1 MQLQDVLFFIGGI
14 CLFLYGMHI
23 MGEGLEKSAGNQL
36 KGLLAKLTSNP
47 VKGFLLGAGVTAIIQ
62 SSSATT
68 VMLVGFVNSG
78 IMTLSGAIPIIMG
91 ANVGTTIT
99 AWLLSL
105 TGVEGSAW
113 YMQLLK
119 PVNFSAALALL
130 GVIFCV
136 FMKSPKKKDIGTI
149 LLGFAILFYGMNMM
163 SDSVEALESVFQPVF
178 EALSNPIL
186 GVLAGAGI
194 TGIIQSSSASVGIL
208 QMAASSVFIS
218 HATALPIIMGQN
230 IGTCVTALISS
241 IGANKNAKRVGI
253 VHLSFNIIGTTV
265 LLILYGILFAT
276 VEPLRVFMTTSA
288 TNELSISIMHTGF
301 NIICTLLLLPFGKQL
316 EKLSYLIIKD
326 GAKDDKT
333 TRFDDRLL
341 ATPTFALESAKKATV
356 EMASE
361 AKLSIYEAMELVGEY
376 DKKRAEKIRNYEDNG
391 DKFEDDIGSYL
402 LKITALDLTESDSRE
417 ATKLLHS
424 ISDLERLTD
433 HAVNI
438 AESAEEMAEKNQTFT
453 ADAQREISIIMAA
466 TKEIVELA
474 TESYITGNLELARR
488 VEPLEEVI
496 DDLQSDIK
504 LSHITRL
511 KNNQCTIE
519 VGFVLNDLLTNLERV
534 ADHCSNLAGCVIEID
549 HAGLGMHSYT
559 ESVKDGN
566 ARYDELFEE
575 YSVKY
580 SLLPRII

>member
-1 MQLQDVLFFIGGI
+1 MQLKDVLFFIGGI

-23 MGEGLEKSAGNQL
+23 MGEGLEKSAGKQL

-47 VKGFLLGAGVTAIIQ
+47 VKGFILGAGVTAIVQ

-99 AWLLSL
+99 SWLLSL

-149 LLGFAILFYGMNMM
+149 LIGFAILFYGMHMM
-163 SDSVEALESVFQPVF
+163 SDSVKALQDAFQPVF

-194 TGIIQSSSASVGIL
+194 TAIIQSSSASVGIL
-208 QMAASSVFIS
+208 QSAASSVYIS

-241 IGANKNAKRVGI
+241 VGANKNAKRVGI
-253 VHLSFNIIGTTV
+253 VHLVFNLIGTAV
-265 LLILYGILFAT
+265 LLAIYGILFAT
-276 VEPLRVFMTTSA
+276 VEPIRTFMTSNATS
-288 TNELSISIMHTGF
+288 EVGISIMHTGF

-316 EKLSYLIIKD
+316 EKLSYLIIKE
-326 GAKDDKT
+326 GGKGEKT

-341 ATPTFALESAKKATV
+341 ATPTFALDSARKATV

-361 AKLSIYEAMELVGEY
+361 AKLSILESMELITAY
-376 DKKRAEKIRNYEDNG
+376 DRKRAEKVRVYEDNG

-402 LKITALDLTESDSRE
+402 LKITALDLTEGDSRE

-438 AESAEEMAEKNQTFT
+438 TESAEEMAEKNLSFT
-453 ADAQREISIIMAA
+453 QDAQREIGIIMAA
-466 TKEIVELA
+466 TREIVELA

-559 ESVKDGN
+559 EHVKEGN
-566 ARYDELFEE
+566 AKYDELFEE

-580 SLLPRII
+580 SLLPHIV